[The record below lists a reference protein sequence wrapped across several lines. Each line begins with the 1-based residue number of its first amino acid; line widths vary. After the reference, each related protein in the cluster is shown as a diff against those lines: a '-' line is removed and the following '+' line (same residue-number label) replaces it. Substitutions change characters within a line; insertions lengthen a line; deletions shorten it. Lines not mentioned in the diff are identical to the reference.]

1 MKRIIR
7 TAGVLIGTL
16 MASQAVALEV
26 GDPAPDF
33 SAPSTHGEIALSSL
47 FDKGTVVL
55 ALYFADFTPG

>member
-16 MASQAVALEV
+16 LASQAVALEV
-26 GDPAPDF
+26 GDRAPDF
-33 SAPSTHGEIALSSL
+33 TAPSTHGEIALSSIL
-47 FDKGTVVL
+47 DRGPVVL